1 GIHCL
6 LLSGDSAPEVA
17 RVAARLGVEGWHAR
31 QSPEQKLER
40 VRALEASGRRVV
52 MVGDGVNDVAV
63 LAGAGV
69 SIALANAAD
78 IARANADCMLLA
90 GDLWRIPQALAKA
103 RQSGTVI
110 RQNVVWAIGYNAAAI
125 PFAAAGL
132 VPPWL
137 AAIGMTASSLV
148 VIANALRLRND
159 ASPTAAAE
167 CAEADG

>member
-1 GIHCL
+1 M
-6 LLSGDSAPEVA
+6 
-17 RVAARLGVEGWHAR
+17 
-31 QSPEQKLER
+31 
-40 VRALEASGRRVV
+40 RALEASGRRVV

-103 RQSGTVI
+103 RQTGTVI

-159 ASPTAAAE
+159 ASPTAATE